1 MLISVKRKCAS
12 VPFMRYCKQVNQP
25 PPTMPTAT
33 AARHPF
39 SAAEWASLKRLA
51 KIIHKWN
58 EDECNGAIQWHG
70 DNGET
75 PKRYFQDRY
84 GCYTI
89 PGPTIQDKEKQ
100 SLESARKIAAKH
112 GLSVYHQ
119 PDPRG
124 CSLYVYNV
132 HDLKGREIDECYSVL
147 ARPVI

>member
-1 MLISVKRKCAS
+1 MA
-12 VPFMRYCKQVNQP
+12 
-25 PPTMPTAT
+25 TAT
-33 AARHPF
+33 ATRIHPF

-70 DNGET
+70 DNEET
-75 PKRYFQDRY
+75 PKRHFQDRQ
-84 GCYTI
+84 GCFTI

-112 GLSVYHQ
+112 GLSIYHQ
-119 PDPRG
+119 SDPRG
-124 CSLYVYNV
+124 CALYVYNV
-132 HDLKGREIDECYSVL
+132 HDLKGRKIDECYSVL